1 MSDQPISTG
10 RGRPKD
16 EGKRR
21 DIIDA
26 ARALFL
32 QRGFHGTSMDALA
45 KQACVSKAT
54 LYSHFV
60 DKDALYS
67 ALIEDK
73 MAAYQVDDFAARV
86 SWDIEADLT
95 YIARHL
101 LELIYDPEALDML
114 RMVIAEGREGSD
126 VPDLF
131 VTTGPRRVLHQI
143 EAYLVEQ
150 KNRGADYLGDAAA
163 DTELFSSLVI
173 GHTPMIFALMGVAP
187 PLSAAQ
193 REARAAEAV
202 KGFLT
207 LKRGA

>member
-1 MSDQPISTG
+1 MPTG

-54 LYSHFV
+54 LYSHFA

-73 MAAYQVDDFAARV
+73 MATYQVDDFAARV
-86 SWDIEADLT
+86 SWDIAADLG

-101 LELIYDPEALDML
+101 LDLIYDPEALDML
-114 RMVIAEGREGSD
+114 RMVIAEGRDGSD

-131 VTTGPRRVLHQI
+131 VTTGPRRVLRQI
-143 EAYLVEQ
+143 EAYLAEQ
-150 KNRGADYLGDAAA
+150 KKRGADYLGDAAA
-163 DTELFSSLVI
+163 DTELFSSLVV
-173 GHTPMIFALMGVAP
+173 GHTPMIFALMGVEP
-187 PLSAAQ
+187 PLSAMQ

-202 KGFLT
+202 KGFLA
-207 LKRGA
+207 LKRTA